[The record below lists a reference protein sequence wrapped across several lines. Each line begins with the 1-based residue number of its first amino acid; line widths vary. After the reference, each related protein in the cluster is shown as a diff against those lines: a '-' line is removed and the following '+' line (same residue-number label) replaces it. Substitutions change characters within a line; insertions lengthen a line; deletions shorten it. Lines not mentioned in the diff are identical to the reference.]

1 MAEKTV
7 KLEDPAN
14 NRMGSA
20 KMLPLILTMAL
31 PAMFS
36 MLIQALYNIVD
47 SYFVAQVSQNALT
60 AVSLAFPIQNLL
72 VAFGVGTGVGVSSLI
87 SRRLGERDQEAA
99 DNAATHGIILSAITY
114 VVFAIFGAI
123 VARPFTALYT
133 QDAEVLSMGTTYI
146 TIVTVA
152 SFGFFFAAVI
162 EKMLQAT
169 GNMVM
174 PMIIQLVGAVANII
188 FDPILIFNFN
198 MGVAGAAYATVGG
211 QILSM
216 IVGLCILFFGNHAI
230 ALEFKG
236 FRFHGKTMKDIYVV
250 GLPSIVMNAI
260 GTLMTMAMNGILAG
274 FSAVAVNVF
283 GVYFKLQS
291 FVFMPVFG
299 LTQGLMPIMGYNYG
313 ARLIVFEICPG
324 TLISIFNATPE
335 LHEIGDSAL
344 RIIAIHF
351 PMAAIGIALSTLFQA
366 TGHGMYSLVQSV
378 MRQLVV
384 LVPAAWL
391 LSKISLGAVWFCFPI
406 SEFISLIVTVV
417 FFVILYNKEI
427 KNLDKPVNSA
437 AATESVKG

>member
-1 MAEKTV
+1 
-7 KLEDPAN
+7 
-14 NRMGSA
+14 
-20 KMLPLILTMAL
+20 
-31 PAMFS
+31 
-36 MLIQALYNIVD
+36 
-47 SYFVAQVSQNALT
+47 
-60 AVSLAFPIQNLL
+60 
-72 VAFGVGTGVGVSSLI
+72 
-87 SRRLGERDQEAA
+87 
-99 DNAATHGIILSAITY
+99 
-114 VVFAIFGAI
+114 
-123 VARPFTALYT
+123 
-133 QDAEVLSMGTTYI
+133 
-146 TIVTVA
+146 
-152 SFGFFFAAVI
+152 
-162 EKMLQAT
+162 
-169 GNMVM
+169 MVM

-313 ARLIVFEICPG
+313 ARNKKRVTGAVKIGCVIALIIEIAGLIVFEICPG

-351 PMAAIGIALSTLFQA
+351 PMAAIGITLSTLFQA

-384 LVPAAWL
+384 LVPVAWL

>member
-114 VVFAIFGAI
+114 VVFAVFGAI

-162 EKMLQAT
+162 EDRK
-169 GNMVM
+169 
-174 PMIIQLVGAVANII
+174 
-188 FDPILIFNFN
+188 
-198 MGVAGAAYATVGG
+198 
-211 QILSM
+211 S
-216 IVGLCILFFGNHAI
+216 
-230 ALEFKG
+230 
-236 FRFHGKTMKDIYVV
+236 VV
-250 GLPSIVMNAI
+250 
-260 GTLMTMAMNGILAG
+260 
-274 FSAVAVNVF
+274 
-283 GVYFKLQS
+283 
-291 FVFMPVFG
+291 
-299 LTQGLMPIMGYNYG
+299 
-313 ARLIVFEICPG
+313 
-324 TLISIFNATPE
+324 
-335 LHEIGDSAL
+335 
-344 RIIAIHF
+344 
-351 PMAAIGIALSTLFQA
+351 
-366 TGHGMYSLVQSV
+366 
-378 MRQLVV
+378 
-384 LVPAAWL
+384 
-391 LSKISLGAVWFCFPI
+391 
-406 SEFISLIVTVV
+406 
-417 FFVILYNKEI
+417 
-427 KNLDKPVNSA
+427 
-437 AATESVKG
+437 